1 MFGGTSMHSTP
12 VSGVPER
19 RPRRRTAAAAIGIL
33 AASMLTAVGALA
45 TQETADATYASGGSG
60 AYVGAIDWIDWGAAG
75 TRIQNGAT
83 ATSTREIAGNQLVT
97 ACTITNVAGAVETY
111 RSGSY
116 SGDSLDDLYNT
127 GGVGTA
133 NTLTYGLVNVNY
145 NETVG
150 FDFSC
155 DTTLNGEP
163 VALGGLVVA
172 DAESSNASQGEYVQA
187 RPFEQDATWRI
198 IERART
204 CQTNVIADLSA
215 DGTLRLAPDNEQCS
229 TRPGAGGGRG
239 PLAIGFLD
247 GVTGALAQL
256 HGRGRRVIAPGVVTE
271 ACFRVRARTCHTNV
285 IADLSADGTRRL
297 APDNEQC
304 STRPGAGGGRG
315 PMAIGFMDGATGA
328 SVQMHGGG
336 RSAIALG
343 VVLEADFGDAPE
355 S

>member
-1 MFGGTSMHSTP
+1 M
-12 VSGVPER
+12 PER

-239 PLAIGFLD
+239 P
-247 GVTGALAQL
+247 
-256 HGRGRRVIAPGVVTE
+256 
-271 ACFRVRARTCHTNV
+271 
-285 IADLSADGTRRL
+285 
-297 APDNEQC
+297 
-304 STRPGAGGGRG
+304 
-315 PMAIGFMDGATGA
+315 MAIGFMDGATGA

-355 S
+355 SYGAAGSLFERAWQGGEVSPGRTNVSAESFALATPGQPALRLGKLIDSDSGQHPSADATADD